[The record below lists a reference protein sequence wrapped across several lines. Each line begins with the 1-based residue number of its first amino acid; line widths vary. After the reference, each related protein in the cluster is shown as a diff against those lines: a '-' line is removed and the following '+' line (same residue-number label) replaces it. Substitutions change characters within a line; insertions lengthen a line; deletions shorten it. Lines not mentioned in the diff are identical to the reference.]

1 MRRARRLVVGAGKIN
16 KNIGDNSAIAELR
29 VKLDFLNAMSEATI
43 FQNDLI
49 HASAGAPVAARKSNL
64 LLRLI
69 RAAQPITRTEI
80 ASRLGIDKSTV
91 TDNVKPLISA
101 GILREE
107 TLEVSGQGRKPRVL
121 SFVADRDYFI
131 GVNLGVRTTQVGMTT
146 LKGEIEGE
154 DDFTTPGDVETTLKM
169 ARERIED
176 LIEANGDKKCRVIGV
191 SVPGLTD
198 AARQKLVYAPNLGW
212 RDVDIVKALQPRED
226 VKIVVENDATAA
238 AMYEARM
245 KIRDSG
251 GDGLMTNFVLVR
263 SGTGIGVG
271 LVIGSEVYRG
281 SGVGR
286 GIAGEF
292 GHMTIVAGGKT
303 CVCGNRG
310 CWEKYASAASAA
322 SLYTGDRP
330 LRPNETM
337 PRFVEI
343 VSKAE
348 NGEIR
353 AQRTLEKIGDYLG
366 IGIANVIMGVGIPR
380 VIISGRLVYGW
391 KYIERPLH
399 EAIERSIIGKTEGW
413 RIEAGEPQGAA
424 IGGALEVAVEEY
436 LSSGF

>member
-1 MRRARRLVVGAGKIN
+1 MKDSTV
-16 KNIGDNSAIAELR
+16 
-29 VKLDFLNAMSEATI
+29 
-43 FQNDLI
+43 FQSDLI
-49 HASAGAPVAARKSNL
+49 NSTSGIANSTKKGSL

-69 RAAQPITRTEI
+69 RASQPITRTEI
-80 ASRLGIDKSTV
+80 ANRLEIDKSTV
-91 TDNVKPLISA
+91 TENVKPLITA

-107 TLEVSGQGRKPRVL
+107 TLEADISRGQGRKPRAL
-121 SFVADRDYFI
+121 SFVDDQDYFI
-131 GVNLGVRTTQVGMTT
+131 GVNLGVRTSQVGLTT
-146 LKGEIEGE
+146 LKGEILGE
-154 DDFTTPGDVETTLKM
+154 DDFVTPSDVKKALKM
-169 ARERIED
+169 ARDRIEK
-176 LIEANGDKKCRVIGV
+176 LMRENADKTLRVIGV

-198 AARQKLVYAPNLGW
+198 TERRELVYAPNLDW
-212 RDVDIVKALQPRED
+212 RSVQIAEAFNVLPNVR
-226 VKIVVENDATAA
+226 VVVENDSTAA

-245 KIRDSG
+245 KIRHSS
-251 GDGLMTNFVLVR
+251 DGLLSNFILVR

-281 SGVGR
+281 TGLGR

-292 GHMTIVAGGKT
+292 GHMTIIAGGKP

-343 VSKAE
+343 VSKAD

-353 AQRTLEKIGDYLG
+353 AKRTLEKIGDYLG
-366 IGIANVIMGVGIPR
+366 IGIANVIMGIGIPR

-391 KYIERPLH
+391 KYIKEPLR
-399 EAIERSIIGKTEGW
+399 EAIERSIVGKLEGW
-413 RIEAGEPQGAA
+413 SIEAGEPAGAA
-424 IGGALEVAVEEY
+424 IGGALEVAVEDY
-436 LSSGF
+436 LANGLNV

>member
-1 MRRARRLVVGAGKIN
+1 MNEPTV
-16 KNIGDNSAIAELR
+16 
-29 VKLDFLNAMSEATI
+29 

-49 HASAGAPVAARKSNL
+49 KTEAGTPSIAKKGSL

-80 ASRLGIDKSTV
+80 ANRLEIDKSTV
-91 TDNVKPLISA
+91 TENVKPLIGA

-121 SFVADRDYFI
+121 SFATEKDYFI
-131 GVNLGVRTTQVGMTT
+131 GVNLGVRTSQVGMTT
-146 LKGEIEGE
+146 LKGEISDE
-154 DDFTTPGDVETTLKM
+154 DDFTTPLKAADALQM
-169 ARERIED
+169 ARERIDD
-176 LIEANGDKKCRVIGV
+176 LIAANAGKICRVIGV
-191 SVPGLTD
+191 SIPGLTD
-198 AARQKLVYAPNLGW
+198 AERRKLIYAPNLDW
-212 RDVDIVKALQPRED
+212 RDVDITKALQPNENIK
-226 VKIVVENDATAA
+226 VVVENDATAA
-238 AMYEARM
+238 AMYEARL

-251 GDGLMTNFVLVR
+251 SDGLMTNFVLVR

-281 SGVGR
+281 SGLGR
-286 GIAGEF
+286 GVAGEF
-292 GHMTIVAGGKT
+292 GHMTIVAGGKP

-330 LRPNETM
+330 LRPNESL

-366 IGIANVIMGVGIPR
+366 IGIANVIMGVGISR

-391 KYIERPLH
+391 KFIERPLR

-413 RIEAGEPQGAA
+413 SIEAGEPQGAA

-436 LSSGF
+436 LAHGLNF

>member
-1 MRRARRLVVGAGKIN
+1 MNEPTV
-16 KNIGDNSAIAELR
+16 
-29 VKLDFLNAMSEATI
+29 
-43 FQNDLI
+43 FQTDLI
-49 HASAGAPVAARKSNL
+49 SASAGTPNPARKGSL

-80 ASRLGIDKSTV
+80 ASRLEIDKSTV
-91 TDNVKPLISA
+91 TDNVKPLIAA

-121 SFVADRDYFI
+121 SFATDRDYFI
-131 GVNLGVRTTQVGMTT
+131 GVNLGVRTSQVGMTT
-146 LKGEIEGE
+146 LKGEITDE
-154 DDFTTPGDVETTLKM
+154 DDFTTPANAAAALKM
-169 ARERIED
+169 ARERIDE

-191 SVPGLTD
+191 SIPGLTD
-198 AARQKLVYAPNLGW
+198 AERRKLIYAPNLDW
-212 RDVDIVKALQPRED
+212 RDVDIAGALQPNKD
-226 VKIVVENDATAA
+226 IKVVVENDATAA
-238 AMYEARM
+238 AMYEARL

-281 SGVGR
+281 SGLGR

-292 GHMTIVAGGKT
+292 GHMTIVAGGRT

-348 NGEIR
+348 NGETR
-353 AQRTLEKIGDYLG
+353 AQRALEKIGDYLG
-366 IGIANVIMGVGIPR
+366 IGIANVIMGVGISR

-391 KYIERPLH
+391 KFIERPLR
-399 EAIERSIIGKTEGW
+399 EAIQRSIIGKIKGW
-413 RIEAGEPQGAA
+413 SVEAGEPQGAA

-436 LSSGF
+436 LASGF

>member
-1 MRRARRLVVGAGKIN
+1 
-16 KNIGDNSAIAELR
+16 
-29 VKLDFLNAMSEATI
+29 MSESPV

-49 HASAGAPVAARKSNL
+49 NASAGAPNTARKGGL

-80 ASRLGIDKSTV
+80 ANRLEIDKSTV
-91 TDNVKPLISA
+91 TDNVKPLIAA

-131 GVNLGVRTTQVGMTT
+131 GVNLGVRTSQVGMTT
-146 LKGEIEGE
+146 LTGEITDE
-154 DDFTTPGDVETTLKM
+154 DDFTTPPDTATTLKM
-169 ARERIED
+169 ARERID
-176 LIEANGDKKCRVIGV
+176 DFVAMMGDKKCRVIGV

-198 AARQKLVYAPNLGW
+198 ANRQKLVYAPNMNW

-226 VKIVVENDATAA
+226 IKVVVENDATAA
-238 AMYEARM
+238 AMYEARL
-245 KIRDSG
+245 KIRDSNS

-281 SGVGR
+281 SGLGR

-330 LRPNETM
+330 LRPSESM

-399 EAIERSIIGKTEGW
+399 EAIERSIIGKIEGW

-436 LSSGF
+436 LASGF

>member
-1 MRRARRLVVGAGKIN
+1 MNEPTV
-16 KNIGDNSAIAELR
+16 
-29 VKLDFLNAMSEATI
+29 

-49 HASAGAPVAARKSNL
+49 RTEAGVPSIARKGSL

-80 ASRLGIDKSTV
+80 ANRLEIDKSTV
-91 TDNVKPLISA
+91 TENVKPLIAA

-121 SFVADRDYFI
+121 SFATDKDYFI
-131 GVNLGVRTTQVGMTT
+131 GVNLGVRTSQVGMTT
-146 LKGEIEGE
+146 LKGEISEE
-154 DDFTTPGDVETTLKM
+154 DDFTTPPKAADALKM
-169 ARERIED
+169 ARERIDD
-176 LIEANGDKKCRVIGV
+176 LIEANSGKICRVIGV
-191 SVPGLTD
+191 SIPGLTD
-198 AARQKLVYAPNLGW
+198 AERRKLIYAPNLDW
-212 RDVDIVKALQPRED
+212 RDIDITKALQPNENIK
-226 VKIVVENDATAA
+226 VVVENDATAA
-238 AMYEARM
+238 AMYEARL

-251 GDGLMTNFVLVR
+251 SDGLMTNFVLVR

-281 SGVGR
+281 SGLGR
-286 GIAGEF
+286 GVAGEF
-292 GHMTIVAGGKT
+292 GHMTIVAGGKS

-330 LRPNETM
+330 LRPNESL

-353 AQRTLEKIGDYLG
+353 AQRTLEKIGDFLG
-366 IGIANVIMGVGIPR
+366 IGIANVIMGVGISR

-391 KYIERPLH
+391 KFIERPLR

-413 RIEAGEPQGAA
+413 SIEAGEPQGAA

-436 LSSGF
+436 LAHGLNF